1 MEEDD
6 LLADLEDLG
15 EDELEYQEEEELE
28 DETEQM
34 QHDEYS
40 LHAITKVHKSKLLA
54 ATIEKVRELQTTKI
68 VLNSSL
74 ESHAEY
80 NVIVRANS
88 LTAELAH
95 EITAV
100 NNYIKDHYN
109 PCFPELS
116 QIILNPITYANAVKL
131 IGNNM
136 DLTKVDLKS
145 ILSSHD
151 VMAVTVTATT
161 TAGSEISPEEL
172 QLVFTACDTALA
184 MDIQQKTLLA
194 YVASRMSIVAP
205 NLTVLLGSAVAA
217 KLMGFAGGLYL
228 LAKIP
233 ACNLLVLGHQKK
245 GMIGMSS
252 VSMGNHEGFIY
263 ECDMVQETPKHV
275 RRKAAR
281 LLSAKCALSA
291 RIDMG
296 REYEDGSMGRSYREE
311 VQKKINLLVEPP
323 PAKNIKALP
332 LPIEYK
338 KKRGGKRA
346 RREKERNAQSELS
359 KAANR
364 MAFGEAED
372 EIGFSTGESF
382 GLGMIGKGTGKIR
395 APQINTAYK
404 VQVSKKHKAMQKFS
418 ANTNGLASSVAF
430 TPVKGIELGNPD
442 RLKKIAEVNSKYFGD
457 LKFKKKE

>member
-1 MEEDD
+1 MDEDD
-6 LLADLEDLG
+6 LLEDLEDLG
-15 EDELEYQEEEELE
+15 EDEQEFQDGEELE
-28 DETEQM
+28 AEQEEM

-40 LHAITKVHKSKLLA
+40 LEAITKVHKSKQLITTL
-54 ATIEKVRELQTTKI
+54 EKIKDLKDTKI
-68 VLNSSL
+68 VLNSAL
-74 ESHAEY
+74 ESHSEY
-80 NVIVRANS
+80 NLIVQANA

-116 QIILNPITYANAVKL
+116 QIILNPITYAKAVKI

-161 TAGSEISPEEL
+161 TAGSPISQEEL
-172 QLVFTACDTALA
+172 ELIYTACDTALE
-184 MDIQQKTLLA
+184 MDIQQKTLLE
-194 YVASRMSIVAP
+194 YVASRMTVVAP

-217 KLMGFAGGLYL
+217 KMMGFAGGLNL

-245 GMIGMSS
+245 GMIGMST

-263 ECDMVQETPKHV
+263 DCDLVRDTPKHI

-281 LLSAKCALSA
+281 LLSAKCALAA

-296 REYEDGSMGRSYREE
+296 REYEDGSMGRSYRDD

-323 PAKNIKALP
+323 PAKKTKALP

-372 EIGFSTGESF
+372 EVGFSTGESF
-382 GLGMIGKGTGKIR
+382 GLGMIGKATGKIR

-404 VQVSKKHKAMQKFS
+404 VSKKHKAMQKFS
-418 ANTNGLASSVAF
+418 TNTNGLASSVAF
-430 TPVKGIELGNPD
+430 TPVKGIELENPD
-442 RLKKIAEVNSKYFGD
+442 RLKKIAEVNNKYFGE